1 MFIIRDVETE
11 HLFVIGGS
19 REGRAIMKK
28 SLIFLSLGAVLGCG
42 FFSIFL
48 MNVLAKEPPKQEMI
62 SYYTCI
68 EIRPGDTL
76 WSIAE
81 IYTEGTDISVDDY
94 VRRLKQMNHIGED
107 TIHPGHYLTVMY
119 QRPLEQAEEKS
130 SSSVY
135 DH

>member
-1 MFIIRDVETE
+1 
-11 HLFVIGGS
+11 
-19 REGRAIMKK
+19 MKK
-28 SLIFLSLGAVLGCG
+28 SLVFFSLGAMLGCG

-48 MNVLAKEPPKQEMI
+48 MNVLAKEPQKPEMI

-81 IYTEGTDISVDDY
+81 TYTEGTDISVEEY

-107 TIHPGHYLTVMY
+107 IIHPGHYLTVMY
-119 QRPLEQAEEKS
+119 QRPSAPAEEKS
-130 SSSVY
+130 SASVY
-135 DH
+135 ER